1 LASLPLYYAPLILK
15 KDRGAAP
22 VKIGERLAAEC
33 KNLIQGAGPI
43 GSTAGSASQ
52 WPLTTPDGVT
62 GEYDASGS
70 LQQRHVRPS

>member
-1 LASLPLYYAPLILK
+1 
-15 KDRGAAP
+15 
-22 VKIGERLAAEC
+22 VKIGDGLTAEC

-43 GSTAGSASQ
+43 GNTAGSASQ

-62 GEYDASGS
+62 GEYDATGS